1 MSVIHGRPNLKAGV
15 IEDFETERI
24 TLAAG
29 TYAEGEV
36 IELTSTG
43 VYKKIATAA
52 TFYGIVAEAT
62 VIDAN
67 NTKATV
73 YITGKFNGSAL
84 VFTTVTLA
92 AIKSPARHLGII
104 IK

>member
-1 MSVIHGRPNLKAGV
+1 MSVIHERPNLKAGI
-15 IEDFETERI
+15 IEEFETERI

-36 IELTSTG
+36 IELTAG
-43 VYKKIATAA
+43 VYQKIATVGN
-52 TFYGIVAEAT
+52 FFGIVAEPT
-62 VIDAN
+62 VINAS

-73 YITGKFNGSAL
+73 YITGKFNGDAL

-92 AIKSPARHLGII
+92 NLKLPARHLGII